1 MHMLTPSRLSPRLRV
16 CKEVGGADAA
26 VNYRE
31 KDWQQQV
38 KGGFVRLDDEV
49 SAHDCSLLC
58 LQT

>member
-1 MHMLTPSRLSPRLRV
+1 V

-38 KGGFVRLDDEV
+38 KGVYARIEEV
-49 SAHDCSLLC
+49 GSSTVDGEILIPCLHLSLL
-58 LQT
+58 